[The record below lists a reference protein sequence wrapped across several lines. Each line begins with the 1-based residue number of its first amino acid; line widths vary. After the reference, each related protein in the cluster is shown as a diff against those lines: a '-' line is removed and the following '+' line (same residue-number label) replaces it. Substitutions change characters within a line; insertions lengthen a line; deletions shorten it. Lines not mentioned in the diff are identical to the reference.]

1 MIEIDNSSYFKI
13 DEDSLK
19 RYVKQMLNF
28 LDVNTNSDVS
38 ILFVDEEEM
47 AQLHL
52 RWMKESGPTDVMS
65 FPMDDVLLQDKKA
78 RAKKAILGDIIIC
91 PSVALNDAKSEST
104 NPAFHLVFLI
114 AHGILHL
121 LGYDH
126 QLEKEAL
133 EMEAIEIEILYFF
146 NIQFFYYY
154 IKIIIYNFIT

>member
-1 MIEIDNSSYFKI
+1 MIEINNSSKFLI
-13 DEDSLK
+13 DESSLK
-19 RYVKQMLNF
+19 KYVKQMLNY

-52 RWMKESGPTDVMS
+52 RWMKEPGPTDVMS
-65 FPMDDVLLQDKKA
+65 FPMDDVLLQDKFA
-78 RAKKAILGDIIIC
+78 RAKKSTLGDIIVC

-121 LGYDH
+121 LGQDH
-126 QLEKEAL
+126 QEGSERGLMQKKEQGIMNSL
-133 EMEAIEIEILYFF
+133 RVSKKHL
-146 NIQFFYYY
+146 
-154 IKIIIYNFIT
+154 